1 MITIDADNEVFKRG
15 GLFIEVAPR
24 ILREL
29 ADKIEQGKIPGYCH
43 VKVQTTGPSSS
54 VRISMETLSD
64 TSLDLSGNELTD
76 LVTL

>member
-1 MITIDADNEVFKRG
+1 MITIDADNEVFKQ
-15 GLFIEVAPR
+15 GLFVEVAPR

-64 TSLDLSGNELTD
+64 R
-76 LVTL
+76 